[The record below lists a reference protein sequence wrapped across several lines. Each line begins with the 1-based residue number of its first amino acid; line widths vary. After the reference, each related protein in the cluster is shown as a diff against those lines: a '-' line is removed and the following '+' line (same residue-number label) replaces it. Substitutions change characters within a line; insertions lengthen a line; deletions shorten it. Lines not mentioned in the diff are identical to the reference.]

1 MTMLQVP
8 RMRFEPCPLRL
19 QCQALTTKL
28 DLRTTEIM
36 YKAGRRER

>member
-1 MTMLQVP
+1 MTILQVS

-28 DLRTTEIM
+28 TLRMTKIM
-36 YKAGRRER
+36 HVAGRRER